1 MNYQESHRL
10 ELKAILTDELEKEV
24 VAFLNAREG
33 GEIYIG
39 ISDDGI
45 PLGLVDADGDMLKIK
60 DRLKT
65 KISPSVMG
73 LFDVQ
78 RIEVKGKDVIKIVLA
93 SGSEKPY
100 FITNQGMSPRGCY
113 VRIGTAAEPMLQRN
127 IDDLFSKRTRNS
139 LQKIRSNKQDLTF
152 EQLKIYYQEQG
163 LTLNDNFATTL
174 EFLTE
179 EGAYNYVAYLM
190 SDNNSTSIKVA
201 RYSGNDR
208 IELIESPELGHCSLV
223 KSAKQV
229 LDTVDLKNT
238 VITEIT
244 DKERKESR
252 LWNPI
257 ALRESVLNA
266 IVHNDFSNEVPP
278 KFEFFKDRIEVT
290 STGGLPQGLNQ
301 TEFFEGFS
309 VPRNKEIMRIFRDL
323 RLVEQLGSGIPRIL
337 QSYSRTCFKFSDN
350 FLRMRFPAISPSLSQ
365 NQQEVRLVEGLVE
378 GLVETQKKMI
388 YLISDNPTI
397 TIKELSESLGV
408 STTAID
414 KNLVKLKEKNI
425 LKRVG
430 GDKIGSWEI
439 IT

>member
-152 EQLKIYYQEQG
+152 EQLKIYYQE
-163 LTLNDNFATTL
+163 
-174 EFLTE
+174 
-179 EGAYNYVAYLM
+179 
-190 SDNNSTSIKVA
+190 
-201 RYSGNDR
+201 
-208 IELIESPELGHCSLV
+208 
-223 KSAKQV
+223 
-229 LDTVDLKNT
+229 
-238 VITEIT
+238 
-244 DKERKESR
+244 
-252 LWNPI
+252 
-257 ALRESVLNA
+257 
-266 IVHNDFSNEVPP
+266 
-278 KFEFFKDRIEVT
+278 
-290 STGGLPQGLNQ
+290 LPQ
-301 TEFFEGFS
+301 
-309 VPRNKEIMRIFRDL
+309 
-323 RLVEQLGSGIPRIL
+323 
-337 QSYSRTCFKFSDN
+337 
-350 FLRMRFPAISPSLSQ
+350 
-365 NQQEVRLVEGLVE
+365 
-378 GLVETQKKMI
+378 
-388 YLISDNPTI
+388 
-397 TIKELSESLGV
+397 
-408 STTAID
+408 
-414 KNLVKLKEKNI
+414 
-425 LKRVG
+425 
-430 GDKIGSWEI
+430 
-439 IT
+439 